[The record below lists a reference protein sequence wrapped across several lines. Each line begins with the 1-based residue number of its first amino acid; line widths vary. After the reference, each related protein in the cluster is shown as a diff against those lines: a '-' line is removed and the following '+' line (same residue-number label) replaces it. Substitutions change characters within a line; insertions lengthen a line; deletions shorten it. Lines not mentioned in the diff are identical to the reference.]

1 METDSLFYQL
11 FQQLPETLFELL
23 DLPAKRAK
31 SYRFESVELKKA
43 FRIDGLFLPKKA
55 MLPIYF
61 VEFQFQRVQTFYAN
75 LFAKVFCYLEQN
87 DPKHE
92 WVAVAIFPTRKEEP
106 KHLGPYED
114 LLNSKRVKR
123 IYLAELAAIK
133 DPPIGLGVLQMLFA
147 GRRELQELAPHLVE
161 QASEEIADSDLQIKV
176 VELMER
182 MLLSRFPEYD
192 REEMLMK
199 FKLHDIR
206 ESKIWKEAHT
216 LGREDERRERVHALA
231 AKGMA
236 ASQIAELL
244 NLSEKQVGK
253 FMDES
258 AAIES
263 EEK

>member
-55 MLPIYF
+55 TLPIYF

-75 LFAKVFCYLEQN
+75 LCAKWFCYVEQN

-123 IYLAELAAIK
+123 IYLSELAAIK

-147 GRRELQELAPHLVE
+147 SRRELQ
-161 QASEEIADSDLQIKV
+161 DL
-176 VELMER
+176 
-182 MLLSRFPEYD
+182 
-192 REEMLMK
+192 
-199 FKLHDIR
+199 
-206 ESKIWKEAHT
+206 
-216 LGREDERRERVHALA
+216 
-231 AKGMA
+231 
-236 ASQIAELL
+236 
-244 NLSEKQVGK
+244 
-253 FMDES
+253 
-258 AAIES
+258 
-263 EEK
+263 